1 MAELK
6 PIASERGGLRLFT
19 IFGIEIRLDFS
30 VVIIFGLIVYS
41 LAAGLFPQWH
51 PEWAAAVTWG
61 TAFAA
66 GIMFFASLLAH
77 ELSHSLTARR
87 FGIRVPRITLFL
99 FGGVAEIESEAETP
113 AAEFTIA
120 IAGPLMSAAL
130 GLAFMFIVS
139 VSLDEQTLA
148 QILEA
153 PETGIAGLNP
163 VMTAC
168 IWLGSVNMMLAIFN
182 LIPGFPLDGGRVFR
196 ALIWRATGDHL
207 LATRV
212 ASTAGKW
219 FGWTIMGIGF
229 WNLLVLKSLGG
240 LWLVLIGWFL
250 SHLATASYTQ
260 LLTQRSLRTLRV
272 GDVMRTRFDHVP
284 ADTSVENFI
293 ENYLLRSSQLLWP
306 VIDQGRVLGTLSF
319 SEASAVPAA
328 ERSRRL
334 VTDVMSTLGTAR
346 VLESDVMASS
356 ALPSLLQAGDEP
368 VAVVSGGE
376 VVGLIRGSDILR
388 WIMLHQDQ
396 KLPA

>member
-182 LIPGFPLDGGRVFR
+182 LIPGFPLDGGRVFCTYGARDADSDTRRRQRHSRVSRRGVGQSRSR
-196 ALIWRATGDHL
+196 ADI
-207 LATRV
+207 
-212 ASTAGKW
+212 
-219 FGWTIMGIGF
+219 
-229 WNLLVLKSLGG
+229 
-240 LWLVLIGWFL
+240 
-250 SHLATASYTQ
+250 
-260 LLTQRSLRTLRV
+260 
-272 GDVMRTRFDHVP
+272 
-284 ADTSVENFI
+284 
-293 ENYLLRSSQLLWP
+293 LWP
-306 VIDQGRVLGTLSF
+306 CGVGAGRY
-319 SEASAVPAA
+319 
-328 ERSRRL
+328 R
-334 VTDVMSTLGTAR
+334 AR
-346 VLESDVMASS
+346 QV
-356 ALPSLLQAGDEP
+356 
-368 VAVVSGGE
+368 
-376 VVGLIRGSDILR
+376 
-388 WIMLHQDQ
+388 
-396 KLPA
+396 

>member
-1 MAELK
+1 M
-6 PIASERGGLRLFT
+6 
-19 IFGIEIRLDFS
+19 
-30 VVIIFGLIVYS
+30 VIIFGLIVYS